1 MASKTMAGT
10 NSWPQMGMRSYSTA
24 GFIPSHN

>member
-10 NSWPQMGMRSYSTA
+10 SSWPQMGMRSCCVA
-24 GFIPSHN
+24 GFICSNS